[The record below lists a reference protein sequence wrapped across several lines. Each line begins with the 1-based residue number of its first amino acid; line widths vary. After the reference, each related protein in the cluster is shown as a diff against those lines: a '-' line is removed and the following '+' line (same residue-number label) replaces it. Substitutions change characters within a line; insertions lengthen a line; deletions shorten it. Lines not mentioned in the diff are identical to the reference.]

1 MENEIQVVTTK
12 EVESLVIELRGQKVL
27 LDRDIATLYGV
38 ETKRVN
44 EAVKNNPD
52 KFPDRFCFT
61 LQVAEKQYVVENFDR
76 MKNLKKSTVEPRA
89 FTEGGLYMLATIL
102 KSPKA
107 TDTTI
112 AIIDSFA
119 KLREFSRCVA
129 SMSQEPD
136 TEKQKSLLE
145 RSSELLGDLL
155 DTDGEVTESESTIE
169 LNLAV
174 LKIKRTVK
182 KTSERKPKNKE
193 K

>member
-1 MENEIQVVTTK
+1 MKNEIQVVTTQ
-12 EVESLVIELRGQKVL
+12 EVEDRVIELRGQKVL
-27 LDRDIATLYGV
+27 LDRDVAALYGV

-52 KFPDRFCFT
+52 KFPDRYCFT

-112 AIIDSFA
+112 AIIDTFV
-119 KLREFSRCVA
+119 KLRDFSRCIA
-129 SMSQEPD
+129 AMSQEPD
-136 TEKQKSLLE
+136 TNKQKSLLE
-145 RSSELLGDLL
+145 RSGELLGDLL

-182 KTSERKPKNKE
+182 KTSERNPKK
-193 K
+193 

>member
-1 MENEIQVVTTK
+1 MENEIQVVTAQ

-27 LDRDIATLYGV
+27 LDRDVAALYGV

-44 EAVKNNPD
+44 EAVRNNPD
-52 KFPDRFCFT
+52 KFPERYSFI
-61 LQVAEKQYVVENFDR
+61 LQVSEKQYVVENFDR
-76 MKNLKKSTVEPRA
+76 MQSLKKSTVEPRA

-102 KSPKA
+102 KSPRA

-112 AIIDSFA
+112 AIIDAFV

-129 SMSQEPD
+129 SMSQERD
-136 TEKQKSLLE
+136 TNKQKGLLE
-145 RSSELLGDLL
+145 RGSELLSDLI
-155 DTDGEVTESESTIE
+155 DTDGDITESESTIE

-182 KTSERKPKNKE
+182 KTSERKTKK
-193 K
+193 

>member
-27 LDRDIATLYGV
+27 LDRDVAALYGV

-44 EAVKNNPD
+44 EAVRNNPD

-112 AIIDSFA
+112 AIIDSFT

-136 TEKQKSLLE
+136 TDKQKSLLE

>member
-1 MENEIQVVTTK
+1 MENEIQVITTQ
-12 EVESLVIELRGQKVL
+12 EVENLVIELRGQKVL

-52 KFPDRFCFT
+52 KFPERYCFT
-61 LQVAEKQYVVENFDR
+61 LQVSEKQYVVENFDR
-76 MKNLKKSTVEPRA
+76 MQSLKKSTVEPRA

-102 KSPKA
+102 KSPRA
-107 TDTTI
+107 TNTTI
-112 AIIDSFA
+112 AIIDTFI
-119 KLREFSRCVA
+119 KLRDFSRCVA
-129 SMSQEPD
+129 AMSQEPD
-136 TEKQKSLLE
+136 TEKQKTLLE
-145 RSSELLGDLL
+145 RSSQLLGDLL

-182 KTSERKPKNKE
+182 KTSERKSKV
-193 K
+193 

>member
-1 MENEIQVVTTK
+1 MENEIQVVTAK

-52 KFPDRFCFT
+52 KFPHRFCFT

-112 AIIDSFA
+112 AIIDSFT

>member
-1 MENEIQVVTTK
+1 MENEVQVITAQ

-27 LDRDIATLYGV
+27 LDRDVAMLYGV

-52 KFPDRFCFT
+52 KFPGGYIIELTKDEANSLRSKFST
-61 LQVAEKQYVVENFDR
+61 L
-76 MKNLKKSTVEPRA
+76 EPGGRGQHSKYAPKA

-102 KSPKA
+102 KSPRA
-107 TDTTI
+107 TNTTI
-112 AIIDSFA
+112 AIINTFI
-119 KLREFSRCVA
+119 KLRDFSRCVA
-129 SMSQEPD
+129 AMSQERD
-136 TEKQKSLLE
+136 TDKQKSLLE

-155 DTDGEVTESESTIE
+155 NTDGEVTESESTIE

-182 KTSERKPKNKE
+182 KTSERKSKK
-193 K
+193 

>member
-1 MENEIQVVTTK
+1 MENEIQVITTQ
-12 EVESLVIELRGQKVL
+12 EVENLVIELRGQKVL

-52 KFPDRFCFT
+52 KFPERYCFT
-61 LQVAEKQYVVENFDR
+61 LQVSEKQYVVENFDR
-76 MKNLKKSTVEPRA
+76 MQGLKKSTVEPRA

-102 KSPKA
+102 KSPRA
-107 TDTTI
+107 ANTTI
-112 AIIDSFA
+112 AIIDTFI
-119 KLREFSRCVA
+119 KLRDFSRCVA
-129 SMSQEPD
+129 AMSQEPD
-136 TEKQKSLLE
+136 TDKQKSLLE
-145 RSSELLGDLL
+145 RGSELLGDLL

-182 KTSERKPKNKE
+182 KTSERKPKV
-193 K
+193 

>member
-1 MENEIQVVTTK
+1 MENEIKVITTQ
-12 EVESLVIELRGQKVL
+12 EVENLVIELRGQKVL
-27 LDRDIATLYGV
+27 LDRDVAMLYGV

-52 KFPDRFCFT
+52 KFPGEYIIELTKDDVNSLRSKIST
-61 LQVAEKQYVVENFDR
+61 L
-76 MKNLKKSTVEPRA
+76 EPGGRGQHSKYTPKA

-102 KSPKA
+102 KSPRA
-107 TDTTI
+107 TNTTI
-112 AIIDSFA
+112 AIINTFI
-119 KLREFSRCVA
+119 KLRDFSRCVA
-129 SMSQEPD
+129 AMTQEPD
-136 TEKQKSLLE
+136 TDKQKSLLE

-182 KTSERKPKNKE
+182 KTSERKPKK
-193 K
+193 

>member
-27 LDRDIATLYGV
+27 LDRDVAALYGT
-38 ETKRVN
+38 ETREINK
-44 EAVKNNPD
+44 AVRNNPE
-52 KFPDRFCFT
+52 KFPKDYCFT
-61 LQVAEKQYVVENFDR
+61 LQVSEKQYVVENFHR
-76 MKNLKKSTVEPRA
+76 MQNLKKSTVEPKA
-89 FTEGGLYMLATIL
+89 FTEKGLYMLATIL
-102 KSPKA
+102 KSPRA
-107 TDTTI
+107 TSTTM
-112 AIIDSFA
+112 AIIDSFT

-136 TEKQKSLLE
+136 TDKQKSLLE